1 MIDNTHAS
9 GSASGY
15 IPPQPK
21 GTEGVSATGEAKKPN
36 EFGKSLQEWWDSDA
50 CKELQ
55 KENEEAKQ
63 RAVGKYFMLS
73 ESDKI
78 DMVQAICYIM
88 CKAESEGT
96 SHRGLQ
102 DALGI
107 YPAGFWVDHLME
119 VHNALWSYYHD
130 KKNEQE
136 LEDDVNNLKA
146 FLENKNETPNESGD
160 ATGTN

>member
-1 MIDNTHAS
+1 MESGDHLDN
-9 GSASGY
+9 
-15 IPPQPK
+15 QPNK
-21 GTEGVSATGEAKKPN
+21 L
-36 EFGKSLQEWWDSDA
+36 GKALQEWWDSDA
-50 CKELQ
+50 CKEMQ

-73 ESDKI
+73 ESDKL

-107 YPAGFWVDHLME
+107 YPSGFWVDHLMD
-119 VHNALWSYYHD
+119 VHNALWSHYHD
-130 KKNEQE
+130 KQQE
-136 LEDDVNNLKA
+136 KELQEDIQALQK
-146 FLENKNETPNESGD
+146 FTEKQKEP
-160 ATGTN
+160 

>member
-1 MIDNTHAS
+1 MILDS
-9 GSASGY
+9 LELYLG
-15 IPPQPK
+15 K
-21 GTEGVSATGEAKKPN
+21 MTEPN
-36 EFGKSLQEWWDSDA
+36 EFGKAMQEWWDSDA

-78 DMVQAICYIM
+78 DMVQAICLIM
-88 CKAESEGT
+88 CKAEKEGT

-107 YPAGFWVDHLME
+107 YPTGFWVDHLMD

-130 KKNEQE
+130 QKKEKE
-136 LEDDVNNLKA
+136 LKDDLDALDEFV
-146 FLENKNETPNESGD
+146 ENKRD
-160 ATGTN
+160 C